1 MVTYMHICVQFV
13 ISVRKHLAESIMQN
27 KWKLA
32 VSLAKSITWVINVSQ
47 QLAQASG

>member
-1 MVTYMHICVQFV
+1 MHICEQFV

-32 VSLAKSITWVINVSQ
+32 VSASAWLNLLREINVSQ